1 MRTLRLANALACP
14 VLMIA
19 AEQQWGGRWIFLP
32 ILFSGVGAVLLTLR
46 DRESQQLDAPTVL
59 NLHR

>member
-19 AEQQWGGRWIFLP
+19 AKQQWGGRWIFLP
-32 ILFSGVGAVLLTLR
+32 ILIAGVGAALLTLR